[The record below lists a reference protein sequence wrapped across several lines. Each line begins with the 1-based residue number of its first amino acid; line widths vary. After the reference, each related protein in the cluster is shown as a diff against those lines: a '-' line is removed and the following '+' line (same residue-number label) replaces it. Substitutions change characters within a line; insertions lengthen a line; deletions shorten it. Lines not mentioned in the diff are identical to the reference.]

1 MEVQAR
7 IYCCESRESGANAK
21 RLRIR
26 PALPAAP
33 SSETKS
39 VLKCHLL
46 FYRYR
51 YSIYSLS

>member
-1 MEVQAR
+1 MQAR
-7 IYCCESRESGANAK
+7 IYCCESRESGANVK

-26 PALPAAP
+26 LALPVAP
-33 SSETKS
+33 SLETKS

>member
-7 IYCCESRESGANAK
+7 IYCCESRESGANVK

-26 PALPAAP
+26 LALPVAP
-33 SSETKS
+33 SLETKS